1 MPADETQLLY
11 SICLHGRAEL
21 GLAPDEYAALTMALL
36 RLLAFKAP
44 AEKKT
49 PAIAEAR
56 AAAPLAPPAPAVAPR
71 PAEPPVALVAPPSAL
86 VAASAPAPVPAAAPI
101 AAVVRA
107 PAPVPAAPVPAAP
120 VAAARARIQPAPAQ
134 RQPLAEAVVFDNDA
148 IGMDSV
154 EFAPLEVPPWES
166 LPSDS
171 AGPVARA
178 PIQRLAPVESSPEP
192 EPEPEPEPL
201 VVARPAWTPSEPSGE
216 PVATTPEGDRWYAA
230 VQQLIA
236 SEAISALV
244 RELAL
249 QSQLMRCEG
258 DHWTLCVQRQS
269 LNQATARERLRA
281 ALAEAGLAQQLSV
294 EIGAV
299 SDTPARRNAAAAQQ
313 RQRLAEEIVMNDP
326 LVQTLMREHGARI
339 VPGSIKP
346 A

>member
-1 MPADETQLLY
+1 M
-11 SICLHGRAEL
+11 
-21 GLAPDEYAALTMALL
+21 
-36 RLLAFKAP
+36 
-44 AEKKT
+44 
-49 PAIAEAR
+49 
-56 AAAPLAPPAPAVAPR
+56 VA
-71 PAEPPVALVAPPSAL
+71 
-86 VAASAPAPVPAAAPI
+86 APAPRQRIEPAA
-101 AAVVRA
+101 
-107 PAPVPAAPVPAAP
+107 
-120 VAAARARIQPAPAQ
+120 AQ
-134 RQPLAEAVVFDNDA
+134 RQPMPEAVAFDTDGDA

-166 LPSDS
+166 LPSD
-171 AGPVARA
+171 APAPAPMARARA
-178 PIQRLAPVESSPEP
+178 PQMAAVESAPEAA
-192 EPEPEPEPL
+192 PEPL

-216 PVATTPEGDRWYAA
+216 PVVTTPEGDRWFAA

-236 SEAISALV
+236 SEAITALV

-249 QSQLMRCEG
+249 QSQLVGCEG

-299 SDTPARRNAAAAQQ
+299 SDTPARRNAAAALQ
-313 RQRLAEEIVMNDP
+313 RQRVAEEIVMNDP

>member
-1 MPADETQLLY
+1 MPET
-11 SICLHGRAEL
+11 
-21 GLAPDEYAALTMALL
+21 
-36 RLLAFKAP
+36 
-44 AEKKT
+44 
-49 PAIAEAR
+49 
-56 AAAPLAPPAPAVAPR
+56 VA
-71 PAEPPVALVAPPSAL
+71 
-86 VAASAPAPVPAAAPI
+86 
-101 AAVVRA
+101 
-107 PAPVPAAPVPAAP
+107 
-120 VAAARARIQPAPAQ
+120 
-134 RQPLAEAVVFDNDA
+134 FDNEGDA

-166 LPSDS
+166 LPSD
-171 AGPVARA
+171 APAPRAAARQA
-178 PIQRLAPVESSPEP
+178 APVESSPEP
-192 EPEPEPEPL
+192 APEPMAI
-201 VVARPAWTPSEPSGE
+201 ARPAWTPSEPSGE

-236 SEAISALV
+236 SEAITALV

-249 QSQLMRCEG
+249 QSQLMGCDG

-299 SDTPARRNAAAAQQ
+299 TDTPARRNAAAAQQ
-313 RQRLAEEIVMNDP
+313 RQRVAEEIVMNDP